1 MPTLQLFSSN
11 MKKSCFFTL
20 GVHFQ
25 KVISWSLL
33 HPLIGKFR
41 YVWLK
46 RCVIDCGGLSCS
58 IVLHL
63 SLIFKQRWAN
73 VKRWESDNLKIKMMK
88 IKSDNINYFT
98 KTFVFYVMKALT
110 IYLVQLLSN
119 LHVCPESWSVTL
131 VTVDNIKAHFEPSE
145 N

>member
-1 MPTLQLFSSN
+1 
-11 MKKSCFFTL
+11 
-20 GVHFQ
+20 
-25 KVISWSLL
+25 
-33 HPLIGKFR
+33 
-41 YVWLK
+41 
-46 RCVIDCGGLSCS
+46 
-58 IVLHL
+58 
-63 SLIFKQRWAN
+63 
-73 VKRWESDNLKIKMMK
+73 MK

-131 VTVDNIKAHFEPSE
+131 VTVDNIKAHYEPSE